1 MKMILNEIIQ
11 KLKADNPEP
20 YGQTNGVKYKMEG
33 DELEAYY
40 AASAQ
45 IILNENQKEAEIAS
59 KATEKAAILDRL
71 GLTADEAKLLLS

>member
-1 MKMILNEIIQ
+1 MTMTLTQIIQ
-11 KLKADNPEP
+11 QLKTNNPEP

-45 IILNENQKEAEIAS
+45 VILDQNQRDSEIATKS
-59 KATEKAAILDRL
+59 AEKAAVLDRL
-71 GLTADEAKLLLS
+71 GITAEEAALLLS

>member
-1 MKMILNEIIQ
+1 MTLNQIIQ

-40 AASAQ
+40 ADSAQ
-45 IILNENQKEAEIAS
+45 SIFEENKKEAEAAA
-59 KATEKAAILDRL
+59 KAVDKAALLDRL
-71 GLTADEAKLLLS
+71 GITTEEAALLLK